1 MQLSCEFDE
10 GSLNKLVVMV
20 VERRGIIRKK
30 LIERL
35 REKKIWKKKHDKNEF
50 F

>member
-20 VERRGIIRKK
+20 VEGRGIRRKK

-35 REKKIWKKKHDKNEF
+35 REKKNLEKKT
-50 F
+50 